1 MDSNKVKGAA
11 GGLLLLGLAFA
22 GAIAVVTVA
31 APGAAA
37 HENCYST
44 TPDGCGTC
52 DGKEAHSHYM
62 TGPAPLPWCHWKPKK
77 LDEAICALFI
87 ECPTDRDGFRLSGA

>member
-11 GGLLLLGLAFA
+11 GGLLLLGLALA
-22 GAIAVVTVA
+22 GALTFVAVA

-44 TPDGCGTC
+44 TPDGCGSC
-52 DGKEAHSHYM
+52 ASNEPHSHYM
-62 TGPAPLPWCHWKPKK
+62 TGPAPLPWCYYEPGEI
-77 LDEAICALFI
+77 LDLPCIGRQ
-87 ECPTDRDGFRLSGA
+87 CPPDRDGFRLSAF